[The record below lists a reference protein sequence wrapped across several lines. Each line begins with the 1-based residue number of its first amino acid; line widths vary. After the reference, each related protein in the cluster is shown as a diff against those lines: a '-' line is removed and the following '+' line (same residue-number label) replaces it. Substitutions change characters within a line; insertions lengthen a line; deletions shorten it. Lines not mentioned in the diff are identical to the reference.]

1 MRKDG
6 SFKGNPLYFGRKDGG
21 LVDVIEKMNKQ
32 NPKPEIKTVMDYKED
47 KEEYQKVFQAAMKKF
62 GVKSPADFKD
72 EKKKKEF
79 FDYVDKNYTAEKE
92 AIDMK
97 AKMQNK
103 KLKDA
108 EGEEEP
114 KGKKMGNVVVHGET
128 ARPFFDPN
136 NMKEA
141 LAKVWEKSLNKEG
154 GPGSGPQPGAG
165 TRSGSAPDGGQTDR
179 EADDYEDQI
188 ASQKKH
194 MKKKKKNEK
203 KEVEVDEKLDDKDK
217 PDIKDVVKGLKK
229 AIKTHTQQAKSLTKQ
244 MKD

>member
-1 MRKDG
+1 MKKDG

-47 KEEYQKVFQAAMKKF
+47 KEEYQKVFKAAMKKF

-114 KGKKMGNVVVHGET
+114 KGKKIGNVVVHGET
-128 ARPFFDPN
+128 AKPFFHPN
-136 NMKEA
+136 KMKEA
-141 LAKVWEKSLNKEG
+141 LAKVWEKSANKE
-154 GPGSGPQPGAG
+154 
-165 TRSGSAPDGGQTDR
+165 DLD
-179 EADDYEDQI
+179 
-188 ASQKKH
+188 
-194 MKKKKKNEK
+194 
-203 KEVEVDEKLDDKDK
+203 KEDEKTLKK
-217 PDIKDVVKGLKK
+217 VIKGLKK
-229 AIKTHTQQAKSLTKQ
+229 ASDTHAGQAKQ
-244 MKD
+244 IAKDIKD